1 MIKCDSEKLLQHDL
15 SVYNVNG
22 PVSSHRIAGRLLQFQ
37 VLAALKVRYQ
47 DKAVVVGVVITAVLG
62 ASAGQ
67 LHYTVGEIAQ
77 IGERF

>member
-1 MIKCDSEKLLQHDL
+1 MAFDSKSYAMKLLGDFFH
-15 SVYNVNG
+15 SVPSPQCG
-22 PVSSHRIAGRLLQFQ
+22 LRMTLR
-37 VLAALKVRYQ
+37 VRYH

-77 IGERF
+77 IGERY

>member
-1 MIKCDSEKLLQHDL
+1 LQHDI

-22 PVSSHRIAGRLLQFQ
+22 PRLIVSSQRIAGRLLQFQ
-37 VLAALKVRYQ
+37 VLAALNVRYQ
-47 DKAVVVGVVITAVLG
+47 DKAVVVGGGYHSSVG

-77 IGERF
+77 IGERC

>member
-1 MIKCDSEKLLQHDL
+1 MQHDL
-15 SVYNVNG
+15 SVYNVND
-22 PVSSHRIAGRLLQFQ
+22 PRLIVSSHRIAGRLLQFQ

-77 IGERF
+77 IGERC

>member
-1 MIKCDSEKLLQHDL
+1 MQHDL

-22 PVSSHRIAGRLLQFQ
+22 PRLIVSSHRIAGRLLQFQ

-77 IGERF
+77 IGEMLTFK

>member
-1 MIKCDSEKLLQHDL
+1 M
-15 SVYNVNG
+15 
-22 PVSSHRIAGRLLQFQ
+22 
-37 VLAALKVRYQ
+37 VRYQ

-77 IGERF
+77 IGERCKHSNSSHKQ